1 MPALFPTWL
10 ILAAVFFYLAYSSY
24 RVSQQSPRSFRL
36 RGKGAGRKGGNEE
49 LREFAEDFNHY
60 LEALSGQL
68 KSQSQVAALGY
79 FLVGVLSLIS
89 SLTIIQALLPS

>member
-1 MPALFPTWL
+1 MPVLFPTWL

-24 RVSQQSPRSFRL
+24 RAGQQSPRRFRL
-36 RGKGAGRKGGNEE
+36 RGKGKGGNAE

-60 LEALSGQL
+60 LDALSAQL

-89 SLTIIQALLPS
+89 SVTIIQALLPR